1 MATELRTFRLYRKWG
16 KVLGDKHWIGGPNPE
31 GLLYSPISAGLRNSQ
46 SVVRDRD
53 ETQEGC
59 QKCQEDSVQL
69 LALTVEEGTLESGNV
84 SGFRKLK
91 SGNRFS
97 RVP

>member
-1 MATELRTFRLYRKWG
+1 MRGYYT
-16 KVLGDKHWIGGPNPE
+16 P
-31 GLLYSPISAGLRNSQ
+31 PIPAGLRSSQ

-53 ETQEGC
+53 ETQEGS

-69 LALTVEEGTLESGNV
+69 VALKVEEETLESGNV

-97 RVP
+97 IEFHKGPQSCRTCFDFSSVELLASIMVT